1 MTQLQNILF
10 PDKNI
15 CTVSELYYHEIGSR
29 IDFNGY
35 FNLFYV
41 EKRKKYTN
49 LHSLSLCVRLQGYQ
63 ELVLVHDG
71 VDLQTI
77 TLAPEQN
84 QEYQIRF
91 PYERYQD
98 GCFWFALI
106 KEETASQFHISGF
119 YAGGTERE
127 KFRQVTIC
135 LDICTYK
142 REVYVARNLRQMK
155 EKLLD
160 KTNLDVAKHI
170 KIYVI
175 DNGNTLK
182 DCKPIQELSSLY
194 ADKLS
199 IFPNK
204 NVGGA
209 GGFTRGMVE
218 VLKAKE
224 KEHFTHVL
232 LMDDDAVIEPDTL
245 VRIYGF
251 LTMLKEKWKTMTIG
265 GAMLRE
271 DYPHLL
277 FCAGEWWRDGE
288 IQNPHMHM
296 DLRELKNAAG
306 KSLTEAGHEHDRYSG
321 WWCCCYSLGV
331 VQAANLPMPVFL
343 HHDDIEYGIRNRK
356 NGIVFLNGV
365 GVWHKGPGTVFP
377 GTNIYYDTRN
387 NLIEIA
393 LHQKGKKRRAAGR
406 IMFRGLTSAIIRL
419 KYQDVDLVYR
429 GLVDFL
435 KGPIWLYQQNPKKL
449 HEEIRNMACRMY
461 SLDELKEKLPEK
473 EYQSVLS
480 QIAVNEKKISR
491 YGRKSSLIHLVT
503 YNGWLLPAD
512 KTGIQVVFP
521 ADSPFELFRKEKAVL
536 CEGNGRKVYLTKR
549 DYGKLLKAIGV
560 YIKTAFLLERDFGRA
575 VQDYQKRITEI
586 TNQKAWEAYLNLR

>member
-15 CTVSELYYHEIGSR
+15 CTVSELYYHKIGSR

-49 LHSLSLCVRLQGYQ
+49 LHSLNLCVRLQGYQ
-63 ELVLVHDG
+63 ELVLVYDG

-119 YAGGTERE
+119 YAGETERE

-142 REVYVARNLRQMK
+142 REAYVARNLRQMK
-155 EKLLD
+155 EKLFD
-160 KTNLDVAKHI
+160 KTNLDVANHI

-209 GGFTRGMVE
+209 GGVYPRN
-218 VLKAKE
+218 
-224 KEHFTHVL
+224 
-232 LMDDDAVIEPDTL
+232 
-245 VRIYGF
+245 
-251 LTMLKEKWKTMTIG
+251 G
-265 GAMLRE
+265 GS
-271 DYPHLL
+271 
-277 FCAGEWWRDGE
+277 F
-288 IQNPHMHM
+288 
-296 DLRELKNAAG
+296 
-306 KSLTEAGHEHDRYSG
+306 KS
-321 WWCCCYSLGV
+321 
-331 VQAANLPMPVFL
+331 
-343 HHDDIEYGIRNRK
+343 
-356 NGIVFLNGV
+356 
-365 GVWHKGPGTVFP
+365 
-377 GTNIYYDTRN
+377 
-387 NLIEIA
+387 
-393 LHQKGKKRRAAGR
+393 KGKRAFYTCPA
-406 IMFRGLTSAIIRL
+406 
-419 KYQDVDLVYR
+419 
-429 GLVDFL
+429 
-435 KGPIWLYQQNPKKL
+435 
-449 HEEIRNMACRMY
+449 
-461 SLDELKEKLPEK
+461 
-473 EYQSVLS
+473 
-480 QIAVNEKKISR
+480 
-491 YGRKSSLIHLVT
+491 YG
-503 YNGWLLPAD
+503 
-512 KTGIQVVFP
+512 
-521 ADSPFELFRKEKAVL
+521 
-536 CEGNGRKVYLTKR
+536 
-549 DYGKLLKAIGV
+549 
-560 YIKTAFLLERDFGRA
+560 
-575 VQDYQKRITEI
+575 
-586 TNQKAWEAYLNLR
+586 